1 MTGRDCGATLIGGT
15 VSDSILGGRGG
26 GGGHRTED
34 TFSY

>member
-26 GGGHRTED
+26 RRAQN
-34 TFSY
+34 